1 MASYHRRNRRLT
13 TSAAIAV
20 CVVCIAPLYGLGSAR
35 ADTLPDIVR
44 TALGTHPLVSAT
56 RSAFKATK
64 FGIDQERAGFLPT
77 VGLSANSGY
86 QRSERDDSNT
96 VTKDL
101 FRNTQRL
108 SLVQMVF
115 DGGATSNRFG
125 SAKATSESA
134 RYGLLSAATQIGERA
149 VNAYLSV
156 ARDRELVEA
165 SAENVGFHRSILDDV
180 SEAAQR
186 GGGAGSRVSQVR
198 TRLLNA
204 QSQRRRLV
212 ANLKNS
218 VEDFIEAVG
227 QSPANVTRPEL
238 PVADLPGS
246 LEDALTNARRNSFDL
261 RATTERERAAALS
274 ADATRGAFLP
284 SVDLEL
290 AHERRRNTDGTR
302 GQENDSTALLRLTW
316 DLYTGGRDSAARH
329 RALAER
335 SEARFRI
342 AEVDRRLRE
351 ELAVA
356 LNNLEAA
363 GDQVKLQ
370 NDRFG
375 TSVEVRNAYRQQF
388 RLAQRSVLDLLDSS
402 NEQFVA
408 QTDLIST
415 KYDEL
420 RFGYEILALSGT
432 LLQHL
437 NVAVQTDKGR

>member
-1 MASYHRRNRRLT
+1 MATKPRRVKRRKT
-13 TSAAIAV
+13 TAVIAV
-20 CVVCIAPLYGLGSAR
+20 CVLGSAPFWGTGSVR
-35 ADTLPDIVR
+35 ADTLAEVVR

-56 RSAFKATK
+56 RSAFKATQH
-64 FGIDQERAGFLPT
+64 GIDQERAGFLPT
-77 VGLSANSGY
+77 LGLSADSGY
-86 QRSERDDSNT
+86 QRSDRENNT
-96 VTKDL
+96 SITKGL

-108 SLVQMVF
+108 SLVQLVF
-115 DGGATSNRFG
+115 DGGATSDRFA

-149 VNAYLSV
+149 VNAYLAV
-156 ARDRELVEA
+156 ARDRELVKA
-165 SAENVGFHRSILDDV
+165 SAENVGFHRAILDDV

-204 QSQRRRLV
+204 QSQRRRLE
-212 ANLKNS
+212 ANLKNAI
-218 VEDFIEAVG
+218 EDYIEAVG
-227 QSPANVTRPEL
+227 QSPANVTRPDL

-246 LEDALTNARRNSFDL
+246 LGDALVIARKNSFDL
-261 RATTERERAAALS
+261 RATTERERAASLS

-284 SVDLEL
+284 AVDLEL

-302 GQENDSTALLRLTW
+302 GLEEDSTALLRLTW
-316 DLYTGGRDSAARH
+316 DLYTGGRDSAARKQ
-329 RALAER
+329 ALAER
-335 SEARFRI
+335 SEARYRI
-342 AEVDRRLRE
+342 REVDRRLRE

-356 LNNLEAA
+356 LNNYEAA

-370 NDRFG
+370 TERLD
-375 TSVEVRNAYRQQF
+375 TAVQVRQAYRQQF

-402 NEQFVA
+402 NEQFVS

-415 KYDEL
+415 KYDQI
-420 RFGYEILALSGT
+420 RFAFEILALSGT

-437 NVAVQTDKGR
+437 DVTVETEDSR